1 MQEIMKNLLL
11 KNINIKIISLFL
23 AIILWFYVI
32 GGENPIIER
41 FIDIPLNISNL
52 SAGLSL
58 REIPTNISIGIKGPK
73 NLVNNLS
80 SGEIVGI
87 IDFSEIKEPGIYK
100 LKIEVKPP
108 NRIEIIRVIPAEISV
123 MVEQILTKTVEVEY
137 DLIGIPEKGYSLA
150 DEPKITPERVN
161 ITGPSSILEKVK
173 QVVLVI
179 DISGINKDL
188 TKQGIL
194 KAIDMSGKEIREIKI
209 EPDVVEVSIFL
220 TEGYPTKLLLVK
232 PRITGKPAPGYFI
245 SQILITPEELE
256 IMGNFHQLNRLEW
269 LETIPIDVNGIT
281 KTLSVKVPSLLE
293 EGLNIIGEQNSLI
306 EVTIQVQES
315 IISRTIKGIP
325 VNLKNVSPF
334 LSCQINPSAVDITI
348 EGRYMLIN
356 EIKEEEIK
364 AWVEFNDEILEQQT
378 LPVKVQL
385 PEEINL
391 IEINPSEVVILFNK

>member
-1 MQEIMKNLLL
+1 M
-11 KNINIKIISLFL
+11 
-23 AIILWFYVI
+23 
-32 GGENPIIER
+32 IES
-41 FIDIPLNISNL
+41 FIDIPLDISNL
-52 SAGLSL
+52 AAGLSL
-58 REIPTNISIGIKGPK
+58 REIPTNISVGIKGPK
-73 NLVNNLS
+73 NIVNNLS
-80 SGEIVGI
+80 SGEMVGI

-100 LKIEVKPP
+100 LKIDVKPP
-108 NRIEIIRVIPAEISV
+108 NRTEIIRVIPAEISV
-123 MVEQILTKTVEVEY
+123 IVEQILTKTVAVEY

-150 DEPKITPERVN
+150 GEPKIMPERVN

-188 TKQGIL
+188 TEQGTL

-209 EPDVVEVSIFL
+209 EPDTVEFSIFL

-245 SQILITPEELE
+245 FQILITPEELE
-256 IMGNFHQLNRLEW
+256 IMGNFHQLNQMEW

-281 KTLSVKVPSLLE
+281 KTLSVKVPPLLE
-293 EGLNIIGEQNSLI
+293 EGLSIIGEQNSLI

-315 IISRTIKGIP
+315 IISRTIKEIP

-334 LSCQINPSAVDITI
+334 LSCQIKPSVVDLTI
-348 EGRYMLIN
+348 EGRYRLIN
-356 EIKEEEIK
+356 EIKEEEIE
-364 AWVEFNDEILEQQT
+364 AWVEFNDEILDQQT

-385 PEEINL
+385 PEEVKL
-391 IEINPSEVVILFNK
+391 IEINPSEVVFLINK